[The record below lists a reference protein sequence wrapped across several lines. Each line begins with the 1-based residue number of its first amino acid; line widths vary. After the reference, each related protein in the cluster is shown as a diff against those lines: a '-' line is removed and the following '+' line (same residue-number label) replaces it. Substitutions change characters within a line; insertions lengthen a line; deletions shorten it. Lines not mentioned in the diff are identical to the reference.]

1 MARSRTRSRTR
12 RARSGAL
19 LGRGLALA
27 AFLPVASRAPMY
39 ARLIWTLLG
48 DRRVPLSRKVLLAGA
63 AGYLLVGRDII
74 PDSLPVVGGLDD
86 LVVVVLAVE
95 LFLDGIPSELL
106 HEKLDELGLDAAAY
120 DRDIAQFRRLMPRP
134 IRRAVQQ
141 VPRLIDTAADLAAQ
155 AGVGPR
161 LRGLISKE
169 GSLA

>member
-1 MARSRTRSRTR
+1 MRT
-12 RARSGAL
+12 GVL
-19 LGRGLALA
+19 LGRGLALV

-39 ARLIWTLLG
+39 ARLIWSLIGDDRVSTRRKALLG
-48 DRRVPLSRKVLLAGA
+48 GAG
-63 AGYLLVGRDII
+63 GYLLIGRDII
-74 PDSLPVVGGLDD
+74 PDSIPLIGRLDD

-106 HEKLDELGLDAAAY
+106 HEKLDELGLDPRAY

-134 IRRAVQQ
+134 VRRAVHE

-161 LRGLISKE
+161 LRSLISKE
-169 GSLA
+169 GSFA

>member
-19 LGRGLALA
+19 LGRGLALV

-39 ARLIWTLLG
+39 ARLVWALIG
-48 DRRVPLSRKVLLAGA
+48 DSRVSTRRKALLAGA
-63 AGYLLVGRDII
+63 GGYLLLGRDVI
-74 PDSLPVVGGLDD
+74 PDSLPIIGGLDD

-120 DRDIAQFRRLMPRP
+120 DRDIAQIRRIMPRP
-134 IRRAVQQ
+134 VRRAVHQL
-141 VPRLIDTAADLAAQ
+141 PRLIDTAADLAAQ
-155 AGVGPR
+155 AGVGSR
-161 LRGLISKE
+161 LRSLVFKE